1 MPSNLNTYGDISPR
15 TAAWAAKMLLERG
28 QPMTM
33 LERFGH
39 FDPQG
44 KNKTKTRKW
53 RRYEALSPATS
64 PLVEGVTP
72 AGNQIRYTDVEATLS
87 QYGDYV
93 SVTDV
98 IQDTHEDPVLNE
110 MVTVCAEQIAETVEL
125 IRYGVLKAGTNVFY
139 ANNVASRSLVTSAP
153 LRGDLRKI
161 YRSFKRN
168 RAREITQIISASA
181 KVSTEPVGRSYFLL
195 GHTDLDSDVRNISG
209 FVPIEKYSE
218 STKAMEGEIG
228 KVENFRILLSDLF
241 EPFLAAGV
249 SGSTYL
255 TNGASGT
262 GKADVYPMLAIA
274 QNAYAIVPLQGANA
288 VKPMVKNPGQP
299 TQGDE
304 LGQRGFVSWKMY
316 QTAAILNEL
325 WMARYEVAAT
335 ANPS

>member
-1 MPSNLNTYGDISPR
+1 
-15 TAAWAAKMLLERG
+15 
-28 QPMTM
+28 MTV

-72 AGNQIRYTDVEATLS
+72 AGNQIRYSDVEATLS
-87 QYGDYV
+87 QYGDFV
-93 SVTDV
+93 SITDV
-98 IQDTHEDPVLNE
+98 IEDTHEDPVLSE
-110 MVTVCAEQIAETVEL
+110 MVSVCAEQIAETVEL
-125 IRYGVLKAGTNVFY
+125 IRFGILKAGTNVY
-139 ANNVASRSLVTSAP
+139 LASTATSRATVNSAP

-161 YRSFKRN
+161 YRGFKRN
-168 RAREITQIISASA
+168 RAREFTKIISASA
-181 KVSTEPVGRSYFLL
+181 KVATEPVGASYFLL
-195 GHTDLDSDVRNISG
+195 GHTDLDSDIRNING

-218 STKAMEGEIG
+218 STKAMSGEVG
-228 KVENFRILLSDLF
+228 KVENFRIILSDLF
-241 EPFLAAGV
+241 EPFLAAGT

-262 GKADVYPMLAIA
+262 GKADVYPMLAVA
-274 QNAYAIVPLQGANA
+274 QNAYAIVPLQGSNA
-288 VKPMVKNPGQP
+288 VKPMVKNPGSP